1 MKNSLNKNTFGG
13 GFIGDILT
21 KIRLTFGLLKDARVS
36 LWVKAIPAISLL
48 YLIIPLDL
56 LIGPIDDAVILY
68 VGMDFFIDLCPRDV
82 VNEHLAR
89 LQGKPLEPNQNKEDV
104 IDVEFKKK

>member
-21 KIRLTFGLLKDARVS
+21 KIRLTFELFKDPRVS
-36 LWVKAIPAISLL
+36 TWVKAIPVISLL
-48 YLIIPLDL
+48 YLIVPLDL

-68 VGMDFFIDLCPRDV
+68 VGMDFFIDLCPREV

-89 LQGKPLEPNQNKEDV
+89 LQGKPLEPKQGEDI
-104 IDVEFKKK
+104 IDIEFKEK

>member
-21 KIRLTFGLLKDARVS
+21 KIRLTFELFKDPRVS
-36 LWVKAIPAISLL
+36 TWVKAIPVISLL
-48 YLIIPLDL
+48 YLIVPLDL

-68 VGMDFFIDLCPRDV
+68 VGMDFFIDLCPREV

-89 LQGKPLEPNQNKEDV
+89 LQGKPLEPKQDEDI
-104 IDVEFKKK
+104 IDIEFKEK

>member
-21 KIRLTFGLLKDARVS
+21 KIRLTFELFKDPRVS
-36 LWVKAIPAISLL
+36 TWVKAIPVFSLL
-48 YLIIPLDL
+48 YLIVPLDL

-68 VGMDFFIDLCPRDV
+68 VGMDFFIDLCPREV

-89 LQGKPLEPNQNKEDV
+89 LQGKPVQQKKDDEV
-104 IDVEFKKK
+104 IDVEFKEK

>member
-21 KIRLTFGLLKDARVS
+21 RIRLTFELLKDARVS
-36 LWVKAIPAISLL
+36 LWAKAIPVISLL
-48 YLIIPLDL
+48 YLIVPLDL
-56 LIGPIDDAVILY
+56 LVGPIDDAVILY
-68 VGMDFFIDLCPRDV
+68 VGMDLFVDLCPREV

-89 LQGKPLEPNQNKEDV
+89 IQGKPLQQKKDDV
-104 IDVEFKKK
+104 IDVQFKEK

>member
-1 MKNSLNKNTFGG
+1 MKNPLDKNKFSG

-21 KIRLTFGLLKDARVS
+21 KVRLTFELLKDSRVS
-36 LWVKAIPAISLL
+36 AWVKAIPIISLI
-48 YLIIPLDL
+48 YLIVPLDL

-89 LQGKPLEPNQNKEDV
+89 LQGKPVQKKKDDEV
-104 IDVEFKKK
+104 IDVEFKDK